1 VANVAR
7 LSGAELRPAFRPARI
22 DHGSSCACFHS
33 RPETMSSFTFD
44 FTGLESAL
52 HKAYPEFF
60 GRLSKKASD
69 FTRNYGVMSMFLGSL
84 RRVVDKNYS
93 ENFCG

>member
-1 VANVAR
+1 
-7 LSGAELRPAFRPARI
+7 
-22 DHGSSCACFHS
+22 
-33 RPETMSSFTFD
+33 MSSFTFD

-84 RRVVDKNYS
+84 RRVVDKYYWENCKIKYHSREMLESKCNGGPDFSYEKDNY
-93 ENFCG
+93 

>member
-1 VANVAR
+1 
-7 LSGAELRPAFRPARI
+7 
-22 DHGSSCACFHS
+22 
-33 RPETMSSFTFD
+33 MSSFTFD

-52 HKAYPEFF
+52 HKAYPELF

-84 RRVVDKNYS
+84 LCSVDK
-93 ENFCG
+93 

>member
-1 VANVAR
+1 
-7 LSGAELRPAFRPARI
+7 
-22 DHGSSCACFHS
+22 
-33 RPETMSSFTFD
+33 MSSFSFD
-44 FTGLESAL
+44 FTGLKSAL

-84 RRVVDKNYS
+84 LCSVAKSY
-93 ENFCG
+93 